1 MTTLEEYH
9 GYGEELEKLLL
20 LRTSPIAVKMLENEE
35 DIPEEAY
42 RPNRD
47 DGVHLAQCQAFTMSR
62 RQRRT
67 VAMLKEDNWCWAP
80 LVAWGLVEQPDP
92 ALVYNAVFPCFE
104 YGKYIGIVTAPLK
117 TAGFEPDVV
126 LIYSNT
132 AQLRHMLSA
141 VQSAENPVLT
151 SEFYPI
157 DSCAYSIIP
166 TMLTGQ
172 CRITLPD
179 PGEYE
184 RAMTGEDE
192 IIFSVPPDKLEKMVA
207 RLRRAYEQKRGY
219 VYSTQG
225 MTPDFPQPAFYK
237 ELFRMWGLDVAE

>member
-1 MTTLEEYH
+1 
-9 GYGEELEKLLL
+9 
-20 LRTSPIAVKMLENEE
+20 
-35 DIPEEAY
+35 
-42 RPNRD
+42 
-47 DGVHLAQCQAFTMSR
+47 
-62 RQRRT
+62 
-67 VAMLKEDNWCWAP
+67 
-80 LVAWGLVEQPDP
+80 
-92 ALVYNAVFPCFE
+92 
-104 YGKYIGIVTAPLK
+104 
-117 TAGFEPDVV
+117 
-126 LIYSNT
+126 
-132 AQLRHMLSA
+132 MLSA

-157 DSCAYSIIP
+157 DSCAYSIVP
-166 TMLTGQ
+166 TMLTRE

-207 RLRRAYEQKRGY
+207 RLRRAYDQKRGY

-237 ELFRMWGLDVAE
+237 ELFKMWGLDTGE